1 MLPIHAAGVYHE
13 PSSAESVSAYMVS
26 SYTPT
31 LTSLANAQ
39 AAALTEFQPEG
50 RLLMITQPETPGQP
64 PLHCALEE
72 QVVVMSHMSKTNALS
87 TYFSGPDA
95 TVEKVLAQISSCSWV
110 HLACHGTQNLVE
122 PTKSAFCLHDGSLQL
137 SALITRSIPHGQLA
151 FLSAC
156 QTATGAPK
164 LSEEAVH
171 LAAGMLFAGFK
182 SVIAT
187 MWSIRDEDAPII
199 AHEVYSVLCDGQELH
214 SGRSALA
221 LHKAVNR
228 LREEVGNTDDDALL
242 AWVPFIHI
250 GL

>member
-1 MLPIHAAGVYHE
+1 MLPIHAAGVHPNSE
-13 PSSAESVSAYMVS
+13 EIVSAYMVS

-31 LTSLANAQ
+31 LASLVTAQ
-39 AAALTEFQPEG
+39 AAALSDFQG
-50 RLLMITQPETPGQP
+50 LLMITQPETPGQP
-64 PLHCALEE
+64 SLHCALEE
-72 QVVVMSHMSKTNALS
+72 QVVVMGHMDKTNALS
-87 TYFSGPDA
+87 IYLSGSDA
-95 TVEKVLAQISSCSWV
+95 TVEEVLTQISACSWV
-110 HLACHGTQNLVE
+110 HLACHGTQDLVE
-122 PTKSAFCLHDGSLQL
+122 PTKSAFCLHDGNLQL

-156 QTATGAPK
+156 QTATGAPQ

-187 MWSIRDEDAPII
+187 MWSIRDEDALII
-199 AHEVYSVLCDGQELH
+199 ADGVYSDLCGDRELH

-221 LHKAVNR
+221 LHKAVNI
-228 LREEVGNTDDDALL
+228 LREEVGSTDDDALL